1 MAGQPGVAAVIAA
14 ILLPPLGI
22 FLARGLGPEFWIG
35 TLLTI
40 LFWIPGILFSGY
52 RVSSS
57 RWLWC
62 CARRCSLA
70 PEPGYR

>member
-1 MAGQPGVAAVIAA
+1 MAGQPSVAAVIAA

-40 LFWIPGILFSGY
+40 LFWVPGILFALAMVL
-52 RVSSS
+52 RPTMF
-57 RWLWC
+57 
-62 CARRCSLA
+62 ARA
-70 PEPGYR
+70 

>member
-1 MAGQPGVAAVIAA
+1 MLGQPGVAAVIAA

-40 LFWIPGILFSGY
+40 LFWIPGILFALVVVL
-52 RVSSS
+52 RPA
-57 RWLWC
+57 LF
-62 CARRCSLA
+62 ARA
-70 PEPGYR
+70 

>member
-40 LFWIPGILFSGY
+40 LFWIPGILFALVVVL
-52 RVSSS
+52 RPA
-57 RWLWC
+57 LF
-62 CARRCSLA
+62 ARA
-70 PEPGYR
+70 

>member
-1 MAGQPGVAAVIAA
+1 MAGQPSVAAVIAA

-40 LFWIPGILFSGY
+40 LFWIPGILFALAVVL
-52 RVSSS
+52 RPT
-57 RWLWC
+57 LF
-62 CARRCSLA
+62 ARA
-70 PEPGYR
+70 

>member
-1 MAGQPGVAAVIAA
+1 MAGRTGVGAVVAA

-40 LFWIPGILFSGY
+40 LFWVPGILFALAVVL
-52 RVSSS
+52 RPT
-57 RWLWC
+57 LF
-62 CARRCSLA
+62 ARA
-70 PEPGYR
+70 

>member
-1 MAGQPGVAAVIAA
+1 MAAVIAA

-40 LFWIPGILFSGY
+40 LFWVPGIIFALIVVLRPTLF
-52 RVSSS
+52 
-57 RWLWC
+57 
-62 CARRCSLA
+62 ARA
-70 PEPGYR
+70 

>member
-1 MAGQPGVAAVIAA
+1 MAGQPSVAAVIAA

-40 LFWIPGILFSGY
+40 LFWIPGILFALIVVL
-52 RVSSS
+52 RPT
-57 RWLWC
+57 LF
-62 CARRCSLA
+62 ARA
-70 PEPGYR
+70 

>member
-1 MAGQPGVAAVIAA
+1 MAGQPSVVAVIAA

-40 LFWIPGILFSGY
+40 LFWVPGILFALAVVL
-52 RVSSS
+52 RPT
-57 RWLWC
+57 LF
-62 CARRCSLA
+62 ARA
-70 PEPGYR
+70 

>member
-1 MAGQPGVAAVIAA
+1 MTGEPSVAAVVAA

-40 LFWIPGILFSGY
+40 LFWVPGIIFALAIVLRPTLF
-52 RVSSS
+52 
-57 RWLWC
+57 
-62 CARRCSLA
+62 ARA
-70 PEPGYR
+70 

>member
-1 MAGQPGVAAVIAA
+1 MTRQPSVAAVVAA

-40 LFWIPGILFSGY
+40 LFWVPGMFFALAMVLRPTLF
-52 RVSSS
+52 
-57 RWLWC
+57 
-62 CARRCSLA
+62 ARA
-70 PEPGYR
+70 